1 MPEIEYID
9 NDEIKGIKYDWKMI
23 KREYR
28 KLKIPKQYYNPC
40 AADPEKCG
48 YVIALSDRTH
58 GKTTETI
65 ILGMLMNKL
74 YGTIIHYIRNAKDSI
89 TPYALRD
96 LFPVIQE
103 NGYIEKMTDGQY
115 NGVWYFGHKWFYA
128 LYDENGKRVETAPEH
143 FMICMHLSE
152 SGNRKSAYNCPRG
165 DIIIFDEFIDVSGYG
180 YSDFINFSDLVSTIF
195 RKRQCPIIYML
206 SNTIDIN
213 SPWFDELCLR
223 DEIETIEHGENRYIE
238 SPLGTVSFVQLLEP
252 DKSEQAQTFIKRF
265 FGFNNPKLAAI
276 TGRGKW
282 ATEQYPHIPTNVE
295 RKEKEEQEE
304 SRILYSKVYIR
315 QSGKLLR
322 LQLMQTEIG
331 LCVYVVPA
339 TQTYDDSII
348 LTHEEIHARNEFFCF
363 GPKNSRLQLFW
374 RLYQGNRFY
383 YKNNYDG
390 ALFAAYVKACK
401 EKMKGM

>member
-1 MPEIEYID
+1 MPDIKYID
-9 NDEIKGIKYDWKMI
+9 DDEVKGIKYDWKLI

-28 KLKIPKQYYNPC
+28 KLKIPKKYYNPC
-40 AADPEKCG
+40 TADPEKCG

-58 GKTTETI
+58 GKTTETLL
-65 ILGMLMNKL
+65 LGMLMNKL
-74 YGTIIHYIRNAKDSI
+74 YGTIVHYIRNAKDSI

-103 NGYIEKMTDGQY
+103 NGYIEQLTDGQY
-115 NGVWYFGHKWFYA
+115 NGVWYYGHKWFYCH
-128 LYDENGKRVETAPEH
+128 YDENGKRVETAPEH
-143 FMICMHLSE
+143 FMICMHLGE
-152 SGNRKSAYNCPRG
+152 SGNRKSSYNCPRG
-165 DIIIFDEFIDVSGYG
+165 DIIIFDEFIDVSGYA
-180 YSDFINFSDLVSTIF
+180 YNDFTNFSDLVSTIF
-195 RKRQCPIIYML
+195 RKRLCPIIYML

-223 DEIETIEHGENRYIE
+223 DSIETIEHGENRYIE

-252 DKSEQAQTFIKRF
+252 DKSEQAQSFIKRF

-282 ATEQYPHIPTNVE
+282 ATEQYPHIPK
-295 RKEKEEQEE
+295 RKENETEPE
-304 SRILYSKVYIR
+304 ILYSKLYVK

-322 LQLMQTEIG
+322 LQLMSTDIG

-348 LTHEEIHARNEFFCF
+348 LTHGEIHARNEMFCF
-363 GPKNSRLQLFW
+363 GPKNSRIQIFW

-401 EKMKGM
+401 EEMKGR